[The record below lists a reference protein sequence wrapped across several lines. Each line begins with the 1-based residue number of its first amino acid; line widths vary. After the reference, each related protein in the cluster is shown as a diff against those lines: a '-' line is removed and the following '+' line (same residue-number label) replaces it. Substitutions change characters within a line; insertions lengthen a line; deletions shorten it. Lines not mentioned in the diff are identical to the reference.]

1 MDSSRYVEQFNFD
14 REIPLDELLASAD
27 RNSLTKVFADLLDNR
42 FKVVDLKGTT
52 LMGDEHCQPGQTLP
66 LTLELEPSGYLIS
79 DCKDPAALNAAKT
92 CLVMQLRF
100 AQKYLMASALHIEAI
115 QEDYEKLCEE
125 HNALLESEAKLTREH
140 QALLESEAKLAQE
153 HTALLKSE
161 AKYKT
166 LSEHL
171 DEKVQEQVEV
181 IKSAERKLFES
192 EKLASIGHLAA
203 GVAHEI
209 NNPIGFIRSNLNS
222 GKNYLDDLSALGKV
236 IREAETLDAVKAEYQ
251 TLDLD
256 FVLDDFRSLLDES
269 IDGSKRVADIVAD
282 LKLFSNIDAEEELID
297 DINKYVTNSCNVAKT
312 SFEVPIE
319 FNFELGTLPATR
331 FRPGYISQVI
341 FALVSNAVDAMPS
354 GGALSVKSFERDQKI
369 FVEIRDAGSGIPQEV
384 IDKVFDPF
392 FTTKEVGEGKGLG
405 LTSCRDIVVG
415 HEGDIEIESES
426 GLGTTVRFWLPIRN
440 QEA

>member
-27 RNSLTKVFADLLDNR
+27 KRALEKIFVNLLDGR
-42 FKVVDLKGTT
+42 FKVLDLNEQC
-52 LMGDEHCQPGQTLP
+52 LLGDEACEPGHRLP

-79 DCKDPAALNAAKT
+79 DCDNEQCVQAAQT

-115 QEDYEKLCEE
+115 QEDYEKLCQE
-125 HNALLESEAKLTREH
+125 HEALLESEAKLTREH
-140 QALLESEAKLAQE
+140 TALLESEANLAQE

-171 DEKVQEQVEV
+171 DEKVNEQVAV

-209 NNPIGFIRSNLNS
+209 NNPIGFIRSNLNTA
-222 GKNYLDDLSALGKV
+222 KNYLDDMRGLGK
-236 IREAETLDAVKAEYQ
+236 IIAEGKSIDAINETYQ
-251 TLDLD
+251 SLDLD
-256 FVLDDFRSLLDES
+256 FVLEDFQSLLDEC
-269 IDGSKRVADIVAD
+269 IYGSKRVADIVAD
-282 LKLFSNIDAEEELID
+282 LKLFSNVDAEEELVA
-297 DINKYVTNSCNVAKT
+297 DINTYVTNSCNVART
-312 SFEVPIE
+312 SFEVPID
-319 FNFELGTLPATR
+319 FKFDLGVLPSFR
-331 FRPGYISQVI
+331 FRPGYVSQVV

-354 GGALSVKSFERDQKI
+354 GGELFIRSYLIEEKV
-369 FVEIRDAGSGIPQEV
+369 FVEIKDSGPGIPKEV

-415 HEGDIEIESES
+415 HDGDIEIESEA
-426 GLGTTVRFWLPIRN
+426 GQGTTVRFWLPVRT
-440 QEA
+440 